1 MRSRAGD
8 SVSAIQAT
16 RDRSM
21 RIRPLPPLALIP
33 APMRWPV
40 AAWRWLRALALR
52 VELWELEHYI
62 RDCERCGIAD
72 SLNLRRFRAEAQA
85 LRVRIIDLEA

>member
-1 MRSRAGD
+1 MNAR
-8 SVSAIQAT
+8 QMT

-21 RIRPLPPLALIP
+21 SIRPLAPLYTIP
-33 APMRWPV
+33 APARWVV
-40 AAWRWLRALALR
+40 AAWRWLRATAIRL
-52 VELWELEHYI
+52 ELWELEHYI

-85 LRVRIIDLEA
+85 LRVKLIDLQRD

>member
-1 MRSRAGD
+1 M
-8 SVSAIQAT
+8 SAIQTT

-21 RIRPLPPLALIP
+21 RIRPLAPLALIP

-40 AAWRWLRALALR
+40 AAWRCLCALALR

-85 LRVRIIDLEA
+85 LRVRIIDLEV

>member
-1 MRSRAGD
+1 M
-8 SVSAIQAT
+8 T

-40 AAWRWLRALALR
+40 ALWRALHALALR

-85 LRVRIIDLEA
+85 LRVRLIDLKGA